1 MGKTQ
6 GEKEMRSIDR
16 RSFFKLGGLTAGAAA
31 LTGGMLAGC
40 APQSQ
45 TDMAATGGE
54 NETVDAAVPY
64 AVFDTDIL
72 VIGAGYGASFAM
84 QEACKAGQNMLVI
97 DKAPYGFGG
106 AFGMNFDIMNTW
118 VPGAF
123 YETEEEVPVATKIRN
138 ESLYRKTGVQNEV
151 ELNPDVVCANW
162 GEILSA
168 RNEDGTPFYIYD
180 FPTTRGFEHSMTR
193 HWSDHFRA
201 KDYITVHD
209 RTMITDLIIEGG
221 RCLGAVGLHIPTG
234 EYRVYRAKVTL
245 TATGGCTQ
253 FYGWNSTSPT
263 TNNVC
268 DNTAD
273 VEMALLRHGGK
284 IANAEFGSYDMMGAF
299 PRSFA
304 ASEGSMVGA
313 DSVHSGDLMD
323 SEGTYLKD
331 YPEIAEKEYLATQ
344 SGVMQAV
351 DVVVRAGKGSE
362 RGGVYLDCKEESLA
376 TMRWMYQRNAQLLK
390 EKFGYDFTA
399 QPTEVVPEMYE
410 HGGEPITDDNA
421 MCVDAEGLF
430 CVRAN
435 AGSEGGMMNITNRRM
450 GRYAMKKALEYLATY
465 EEPASVTYEGVAAE
479 IARLEDLRTR
489 TVDDPLRPI
498 TVRRNIQHACAEA
511 GRPVRPTDVLET
523 AKAELDRIMAE
534 DLPRMACADDSLVQ
548 NADWKDAIEVVNLLD
563 IARLTVE
570 ASLAR
575 EESRDAFIRPDYP
588 EPDDANWK
596 CALAYTR
603 AEDGSLS
610 YEKIAY

>member
-138 ESLYRKTGVQNEV
+138 GSLYRKTGVQNEV

-511 GRPVRPTDVLET
+511 GRPVRPADVLET

-575 EESRDAFIRPDYP
+575 EESRDAFIRPDFP
-588 EPDDANWK
+588 ESDDANWK

>member
-72 VIGAGYGASFAM
+72 VIGAGYGTSFAM

-245 TATGGCTQ
+245 AATGGCTQ

-362 RGGVYLDCKEESLA
+362 SGGVYLDCKEESLA

-390 EKFGYDFTA
+390 EKFGYGFTA

-410 HGGEPITDDNA
+410 HGGEPLTDDNA

-430 CVRAN
+430 CVRAD

-575 EESRDAFIRPDYP
+575 EESRDAFIRPDFP

-596 CALAYTR
+596 CTLAYTR

>member
-313 DSVHSGDLMD
+313 DSVHSGDLVD

-362 RGGVYLDCKEESLA
+362 SGGVYLDCKEESLA

-511 GRPVRPTDVLET
+511 GRPVRPADVLET

-575 EESRDAFIRPDYP
+575 EESRDAFIRPDFP

>member
-331 YPEIAEKEYLATQ
+331 YPEIAEKEYLTTQ

-511 GRPVRPTDVLET
+511 GRPVRPADVLET

-575 EESRDAFIRPDYP
+575 EESRDAFIRPDFP

>member
-362 RGGVYLDCKEESLA
+362 SGGVYLDCKEESLA

-465 EEPASVTYEGVAAE
+465 EEPASVTYEGAAAE

-511 GRPVRPTDVLET
+511 GRPVRPADVLET

-575 EESRDAFIRPDYP
+575 EESRDAFIRPDFP

>member
-1 MGKTQ
+1 MGNYEE
-6 GEKEMRSIDR
+6 EKVSGGMDR
-16 RSFFKLGGLTAGAAA
+16 RSFFKLGGLTAGVVAFA
-31 LTGGMLAGC
+31 GMAGC
-40 APQSQ
+40 APQQ
-45 TDMAATGGE
+45 EMANTGGD
-54 NETVDAAVPY
+54 NETVAARVPY
-64 AVFDTDIL
+64 AVYDTDIL
-72 VIGAGYGASFAM
+72 MIGGGYGASFAM
-84 QEACKAGQNMLVI
+84 NEACKVGQNVLVV

-118 VPGAF
+118 VPGAY
-123 YETEEEVPVATKIRN
+123 YETEEEVPGTKKIRN
-138 ESLYRKTGVQNEV
+138 EALYAKTGVQNEV
-151 ELNPDVVCANW
+151 EVNPDVVCANW
-162 GEILSA
+162 GEILSD
-168 RNEDGTPFYIYD
+168 RKEDGTPNYIYD

-201 KDYITVHD
+201 KDYVTVHD
-209 RTMITDLIIEGG
+209 RTMITDLIIEDG
-221 RCLGAVGLHIPTG
+221 RCLGAVGLHLPTG

-245 TATGGCTQ
+245 SATGGCTQ
-253 FYGWNSTSPT
+253 FYGWNSTSAT
-263 TNNVC
+263 TNNVL

-299 PRSFA
+299 PRSFT

-331 YPEIAEKEYLATQ
+331 YPEIAEKEYLTTQ

-362 RGGVYLDCKEESLA
+362 NGGVYLDCKQESLS

-450 GRYAMKKALEYLATY
+450 GRYAMKRALEYLAAY

-498 TVRRNIQHACAEA
+498 TVRRNIQYACAEA
-511 GRPVRPTDVLET
+511 ARPVRPTDVLEM

-534 DLPRMACADDSLVQ
+534 DIPRMACADDSLVQ

-575 EESRDAFIRPDYP
+575 EESRDAFIRPDFP
-588 EPDDANWK
+588 ETDDENWK

-610 YEKIAY
+610 CEKIAY

>member
-201 KDYITVHD
+201 KDYITVYD

-331 YPEIAEKEYLATQ
+331 YPEIAEKEYLTTQ

-362 RGGVYLDCKEESLA
+362 SGGVYL
-376 TMRWMYQRNAQLLK
+376 
-390 EKFGYDFTA
+390 
-399 QPTEVVPEMYE
+399 
-410 HGGEPITDDNA
+410 
-421 MCVDAEGLF
+421 
-430 CVRAN
+430 
-435 AGSEGGMMNITNRRM
+435 
-450 GRYAMKKALEYLATY
+450 
-465 EEPASVTYEGVAAE
+465 
-479 IARLEDLRTR
+479 
-489 TVDDPLRPI
+489 
-498 TVRRNIQHACAEA
+498 
-511 GRPVRPTDVLET
+511 T
-523 AKAELDRIMAE
+523 AKRNPL
-534 DLPRMACADDSLVQ
+534 LPCAGCTS
-548 NADWKDAIEVVNLLD
+548 A
-563 IARLTVE
+563 TP
-570 ASLAR
+570 S
-575 EESRDAFIRPDYP
+575 
-588 EPDDANWK
+588 
-596 CALAYTR
+596 C
-603 AEDGSLS
+603 
-610 YEKIAY
+610 

>member
-201 KDYITVHD
+201 KDYITVYD

-331 YPEIAEKEYLATQ
+331 YPEIAEKEYLTTQ

-362 RGGVYLDCKEESLA
+362 SGGVYLDCKEESLA

-465 EEPASVTYEGVAAE
+465 KEPASVTYEGVAAE

-511 GRPVRPTDVLET
+511 GRPVRPADVLET

-575 EESRDAFIRPDYP
+575 EESRDAFIRPDFP

>member
-138 ESLYRKTGVQNEV
+138 GSLYRKTGVQNEV

-511 GRPVRPTDVLET
+511 GRPVRPADVLET

-575 EESRDAFIRPDYP
+575 EESRDAFIRPDFP

>member
-209 RTMITDLIIEGG
+209 RTMITDLIIEDG

-362 RGGVYLDCKEESLA
+362 SGGVYLDCKEESLA

-575 EESRDAFIRPDYP
+575 EESRDAFIRPDFP

>member
-362 RGGVYLDCKEESLA
+362 SGGVYLDCKEESLA

-465 EEPASVTYEGVAAE
+465 KEPASVTYEGAAAE

-511 GRPVRPTDVLET
+511 GRPVRPADVLET

-575 EESRDAFIRPDYP
+575 EESRDAFIRPDFP

>member
-362 RGGVYLDCKEESLA
+362 SGGVYLDCKEESLA

-465 EEPASVTYEGVAAE
+465 EEPTSVTYEGVAAE

-575 EESRDAFIRPDYP
+575 EESRDAFIRPDFP

>member
-1 MGKTQ
+1 M
-6 GEKEMRSIDR
+6 
-16 RSFFKLGGLTAGAAA
+16 
-31 LTGGMLAGC
+31 
-40 APQSQ
+40 
-45 TDMAATGGE
+45 
-54 NETVDAAVPY
+54 
-64 AVFDTDIL
+64 
-72 VIGAGYGASFAM
+72 
-84 QEACKAGQNMLVI
+84 
-97 DKAPYGFGG
+97 
-106 AFGMNFDIMNTW
+106 
-118 VPGAF
+118 
-123 YETEEEVPVATKIRN
+123 PVATKIRN

-362 RGGVYLDCKEESLA
+362 SGGVYLDCKEESLA

-511 GRPVRPTDVLET
+511 GRPVRPADVLET

-575 EESRDAFIRPDYP
+575 EESRDAFIRPDFP

>member
-575 EESRDAFIRPDYP
+575 EESRDAFIRPDFP

>member
-362 RGGVYLDCKEESLA
+362 SGGVYLDCKEESLA

-511 GRPVRPTDVLET
+511 GRPVRPADVLET

-575 EESRDAFIRPDYP
+575 EESRDAF
-588 EPDDANWK
+588 
-596 CALAYTR
+596 
-603 AEDGSLS
+603 G
-610 YEKIAY
+610 